1 MIKTSGFVIKKYD
14 FREYDRIYTVYTE
27 ELGKVPIFVRSAR
40 KIKSKLAPGLENF
53 NEVRLNFIKGRIF
66 NHLAGWSTTVA
77 NSKILRET
85 EKIEATYDCLYL
97 LDRLIKEEEPDK
109 NIFGLLKEV
118 INAIN
123 TPFFLPLS
131 KGELEGVL
139 QKIKVYFFWRL
150 VDSLGYRPQ
159 LDSCAFCGNLIKEES
174 RELRFNITD
183 NIIICRQCAG
193 DGMAIGEQ
201 TLQTLKQ
208 IFQFSLNS
216 FLNLELDEQ
225 LISITNKSK
234 QIKLSEL

>member
-66 NHLAGWSTTVA
+66 NHLSGWSTVLA

-97 LDRLIKEEEPDK
+97 LDRLIKEEEPDR
-109 NIFGLLKEV
+109 NIFELVKEV
-118 INAIN
+118 VGTINF
-123 TPFFLPLS
+123 PSFLPLS

-139 QKIKVYFFWRL
+139 HKIKIYFFWRL
-150 VDSLGYRPQ
+150 VDLLGYRPQ
-159 LDSCAFCGNLIKEES
+159 LDSCAFCGNLIKGENK
-174 RELRFNITD
+174 ELRFNITD

-193 DGMAIGEQ
+193 HGMAIGEQ
-201 TLQTLKQ
+201 TLQALRQ
-208 IFQFSLNS
+208 VFQLPLNS
-216 FLNLELDEQ
+216 FLGLELNEQ
-225 LISITNKSK
+225 LIAITNKSK